1 SGNDHPYGNVKP
13 TLLFTLAARGTTS
26 ARSDVQH
33 SSQNN
38 GPGQHVVD
46 IAVHAVDGILPSEEV
61 VHKADQIDGE
71 RNQQVD
77 PGCGV
82 ADHAVPEVWLLLAV
96 MGNVRLWLSAG
107 QPTGEAAPGA
117 NRSHK
122 REPDPVA
129 AVWAVGVEISL
140 QMARENPESPN
151 PDGNVQHTVIVLVLL
166 ALNNFLHS
174 LGSLLDGLWMRSTDI
189 VNALG
194 NSSIRK
200 DLASASIARHRRSV
214 SCRDHLLHGFYYHL
228 RLIKVDPV

>member
-1 SGNDHPYGNVKP
+1 ALGARQLAKVSEQEERSGNHNKANQTKISQRVRRNIKELSQPPHGPTGKLSGNDHPYGNVKP
-13 TLLFTLAARGTTS
+13 TLLFTLAARGTTG

-38 GPGQHVVD
+38 GPGQHVIDV
-46 IAVHAVDGILPSEEV
+46 AVHAVDGIEPGEEV
-61 VHKADQIDGE
+61 VHQADQIDGE

-82 ADHAVPEVWLLLAV
+82 ADHAVPEVWLLLTV
-96 MGNVRLWLSAG
+96 MGNVRLGLSAG

-117 NRSHK
+117 NRSHN

-166 ALNNFLHS
+166 ALNNF
-174 LGSLLDGLWMRSTDI
+174 
-189 VNALG
+189 
-194 NSSIRK
+194 
-200 DLASASIARHRRSV
+200 
-214 SCRDHLLHGFYYHL
+214 
-228 RLIKVDPV
+228 